1 MTNPKQFVQNLLK
14 KYDLTP
20 LLDELRSFI
29 KDNVTEATRKKFI
42 SDILGEIVDVHMSDD
57 DNSTYEHETDTS
69 KINIKRCT
77 NCNAVIDDPPEQ
89 VNIDDDDNDD
99 DDCLCV
105 DKDKLSIS
113 KWTIIKFV
121 TEVVLIVRC
130 WVWGLCDKPW
140 YILWKKNDKTM

>member
-1 MTNPKQFVQNLLK
+1 MTNFRQFTKNLVE
-14 KYDLTP
+14 KYDFAP
-20 LLDELRSFI
+20 LLVELRSFFI
-29 KDNVTEATRKKFI
+29 NNVTEDGQI
-42 SDILGEIVDVHMSDD
+42 IVED
-57 DNSTYEHETDTS
+57 TYSSERETDDANLDTD
-69 KINIKRCT
+69 T
-77 NCNAVIDDPPEQ
+77 DD
-89 VNIDDDDNDD
+89 DD

-121 TEVVLIVRC
+121 TEAVLIVRC